1 MDETLKRLALMAH
14 LFLFCCLL
22 SVPAHATDAAGSS
35 DSSNHSV
42 LVELFTSEGCSSCPP
57 ADALLRE
64 INGMKTRAG
73 QLIVGISE
81 HVTYWNG
88 LGWSDPYSSEIYT
101 ARQNA
106 YGGRFRLDSVYTPQ
120 MVINGDGQ
128 IVGSDRRALERALQD
143 EDGRSQ
149 IPLHILSTKIANGVL
164 NLTFA
169 ADGTK
174 VHEGTDII
182 AVLADD
188 VDRSTVLRGE
198 NSGQTL
204 AHVAV
209 ARSLARVATVH
220 GPTEKTVRLPLPG
233 SVFVGER
240 GHYIILFAQT
250 AGLGQVIGI
259 DSKPI

>member
-1 MDETLKRLALMAH
+1 MDKTLKRLALMAH
-14 LFLFCCLL
+14 LFLFCGLL
-22 SVPAHATDAAGSS
+22 SVPAHATDVAGAS
-35 DSSNHSV
+35 DSSNPSV

-64 INGMKTRAG
+64 INGLKTRAG

-120 MVINGDGQ
+120 MVINGTEQ
-128 IVGSDRRALERALQD
+128 IVGSDRRALEQALPD

-149 IPLHILSTKIANGVL
+149 IPLRILLAKIANGVL

-174 VHEGTDII
+174 VREGTDII

-188 VDRSTVLRGE
+188 VDHSTVLRGE

-220 GPTEKTVRLPLPG
+220 GPTEKTVQLPLPG
-233 SVFVGER
+233 SVFVGEG
-240 GHYIILFAQT
+240 GHHIILFAQT
-250 AGLGQVIGI
+250 AGLGPVLGI